1 MASLRDWYTKNG
13 HQEVTVEEPADAP
26 TISKAQQDKQL
37 RQLLCFWEMMKDS
50 PEQLTLDNTPFPKHA
65 VEGIKEHLYAEQA
78 RARLPI
84 PDRLVVLLT
93 PMDETA
99 RCAVLSKLKR
109 DTACLKLSDV
119 RAKKPISSIIR
130 HCMNKWPLE
139 REFGVESLSLFP
151 RHGTKG
157 TRSSLHWSIN
167 SGDRV
172 VDVARGAGTVETGT
186 LELTYG
192 WNAPAPSAPPSASST
207 DAPKG
212 GSASSGDI
220 VVSSPP
226 VTEPAVPRPG
236 TEEDLVEGVQVSG
249 LEAVHLGAAFDAV
262 ASAPDGKPIHAADT
276 KSMLATVPTTP
287 AAVGTPLLPATSD
300 ANKAAAPEGSAPK
313 RPMDEHV
320 AAPVQKRPARFA
332 GSEAAVLEIGAA
344 ARRVSLN
351 QQTQRDALATATES
365 TFVPVSSSGGIGGF
379 DPNRWAA
386 NATAAA
392 VAAASSS
399 PTCSVSE
406 KPFAGLSAASG
417 CLGAVQSCAATASS
431 ATAAAN
437 SIFGRDDSLPVHQLD
452 IDAGVSM
459 GAIGASSS

>member
-1 MASLRDWYTKNG
+1 M
-13 HQEVTVEEPADAP
+13 
-26 TISKAQQDKQL
+26 SKAKKDKQL

-50 PEQLTLDNTPFPKHA
+50 PERLTFDNTPFPKHA
-65 VEGIKEHLYAEQA
+65 VEGIKEHLYAKQA
-78 RARLPI
+78 QARLPI
-84 PDRLVVLLT
+84 PERLVVLLT
-93 PMDETA
+93 PIDETT
-99 RCAVLSKLKR
+99 RGAVLSKLKR
-109 DTACLKLSDV
+109 DTSCLKLSEV

-157 TRSSLHWSIN
+157 ASNNLHWSMK

-172 VDVARGAGTVETGT
+172 VDVARAAGTVEPGT

-192 WNAPAPSAPPSASST
+192 WNPPAPSAPPSAPST

-212 GSASSGDI
+212 GAPSSSDI
-220 VVSSPP
+220 VSSPP

-236 TEEDLVEGVQVSG
+236 TEEDPVEGVEVSG

-262 ASAPDGKPIHAADT
+262 ASFPDGRPILAADS
-276 KSMLATVPTTP
+276 KSVLAPLPTTP
-287 AAVGTPLLPATSD
+287 AAVNTALVPATGGG
-300 ANKAAAPEGSAPK
+300 NEAAAPQGSAQK
-313 RPMDEHV
+313 RRIGEDV
-320 AAPVQKRPARFA
+320 AAPVPKRPARFV

-344 ARRVSLN
+344 ARQVSHN
-351 QQTQRDALATATES
+351 QQTQQDALATATES
-365 TFVPVSSSGGIGGF
+365 TSIPASSSGSISGF

-392 VAAASSS
+392 AAAASS
-399 PTCSVSE
+399 PTSSESE
-406 KPFAGLSAASG
+406 KTFAGLSATSA
-417 CLGAVQSCAATASS
+417 CLGAATASS
-431 ATAAAN
+431 AAAAAN

-452 IDAGVSM
+452 IDGGVSL
-459 GAIGASSS
+459 GAIGASSSETVQVDCAA